1 MASPRGPRIG
11 VDVGGTKCLAVAI
24 DDDSKVIAELRL
36 PTPRGDHSVE
46 ALITTVIGAITDIE
60 QSVGECATIGVG
72 VPGLVTHDGVLRA
85 APNLD
90 GVIDVNVAALI
101 SDGVGKSVVV
111 ENDATCGALA
121 EWQAGAARGATDIA
135 FVSLGT
141 GIGGGLITDG
151 EMQRGRHGYAAE
163 FGHIVIDP
171 TGTECP
177 CGQRGCWERYASGSG
192 LAYLAQQ
199 RGQEGRLRRVVEH
212 AGGDAALIRSEHVL
226 GIQVGVDDETEDL
239 MSDFARWIAVG
250 LVNLAHVVDPEVF
263 VIGGGVGS
271 SLGPR
276 LEAVRSAFVDLI
288 YQSQQREL
296 PGILLAEL
304 GEYASAIGAALLP
317 SWRGDFARRAEQG

>member
-1 MASPRGPRIG
+1 VTSQRGPRIG

-36 PTPRGDHSVE
+36 PTPRGDRSVE
-46 ALITTVIGAITDIE
+46 ALITTVVGAIAEIE
-60 QSVGECATIGVG
+60 QLVGDCASIGIG

-90 GVIDVNVAALI
+90 GVIDVEVANLI

-151 EMQRGRHGYAAE
+151 VMHRGRHGYAGE

-171 TGTECP
+171 TGPECP

-192 LAYLAQQ
+192 LVHLAQQ
-199 RGQEGRLRRVVEH
+199 RGQEGRLRLVVEI
-212 AGGDAALIRSEHVL
+212 AGGDPARIRSEHVL
-226 GIQVGVDDETEDL
+226 GIQVGVDGETEDL
-239 MSDFARWIAVG
+239 MSDFARWVALG

-263 VIGGGVGS
+263 IIGGGVGS
-271 SLGPR
+271 SLGSR
-276 LEAVRSAFVDLI
+276 LDSVRSFFVDLI

-296 PGILLAEL
+296 PVILPAEL
-304 GEYASAIGAALLP
+304 GEYAGAIGAALLQ
-317 SWRGDFARRAEQG
+317 SWRGDFSRRAERG